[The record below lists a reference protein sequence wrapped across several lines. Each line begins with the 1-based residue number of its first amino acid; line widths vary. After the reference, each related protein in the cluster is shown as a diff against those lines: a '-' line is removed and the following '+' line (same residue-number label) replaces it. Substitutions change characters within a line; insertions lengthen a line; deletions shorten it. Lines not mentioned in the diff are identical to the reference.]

1 MNKIIVDGQID
12 FTIPGDPVPFARAGS
27 RFGRRYTPAK
37 QLDYMLHVRSI
48 ARAAMGGRAL
58 LQGAVAIDIAA
69 TFAIPESWSKKKRA
83 AAEWHVARPD
93 YDNLAKI
100 VGDSLGASVSLTAH
114 DKLGAIVYSDD
125 SQIAR
130 ATVEKRYGDR
140 PGMRVRVEELS
151 ATSARSPPRE
161 LVMFGEGART

>member
-1 MNKIIVDGQID
+1 MIE
-12 FTIPGDPVPFARAGS
+12 FTIPGEPVPFARAGS

-37 QLDYMLHVRSI
+37 QLDYMLYVRSV
-48 ARAAMGGRAL
+48 ARAAMAGRDPL
-58 LQGAVAIDIAA
+58 CGAIAIDIAA
-69 TFAIPESWSKKKRA
+69 TFAIPASWSKKKQA
-83 AAEWHVARPD
+83 AAKWHVARPD

-140 PGMRVRVEELS
+140 PCMRVRVNELEEVR
-151 ATSARSPPRE
+151 ATPRE
-161 LVMFGEGART
+161 LHLFGERAEGV